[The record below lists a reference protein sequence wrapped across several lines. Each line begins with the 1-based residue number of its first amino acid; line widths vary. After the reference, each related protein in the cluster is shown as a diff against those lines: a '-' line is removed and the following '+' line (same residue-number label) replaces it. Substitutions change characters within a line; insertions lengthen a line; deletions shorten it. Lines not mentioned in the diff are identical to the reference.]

1 MKSKTKIRT
10 ESTVFLLSLLG
21 IVVLVNLLATKL
33 VVRGDLTR
41 DGVFTLSKAST
52 GLVASLD
59 DKLVVKAYFTANLP
73 GRYATLERQ
82 VRDLLEEY
90 AQASGG
96 KMEVSFIDPATDS
109 KEEEVANSLGIAK
122 QANPDIEKDQ
132 ATVKEGYRGIAFS
145 YGDKTA
151 AIPAVESPVGLEYE
165 ITTTLK
171 KILGKKSKV
180 GFLTGHGEPQVSPPP
195 RSQEEQQQMM
205 MMDPTSRGA
214 YRNVRANLDIYEY
227 ADIDLAKG
235 EQPVPEDVDVLVI
248 SSTRGRLEDK
258 ELYQIDQYLMKGG
271 SILAFVDGVTVDA
284 QAGQFPGM
292 PPQYSTA
299 VNDTNLKELFK
310 SYGIE
315 LGSALVMD
323 AQAADYP
330 AKCPPLPLAIPRPYP
345 AWPLVTSLADDHPT
359 AFRVGVV
366 TLPYAASVKLT
377 QEARSQKGAKELAF
391 SSGNAWSL
399 AGETAEVDPCA
410 IRAPSSMESSIPLAA
425 AIEGEFVSHFKGK
438 TLPGTPAEAEGE
450 GQVNALAA
458 GFADKSTTPGR
469 LLVVGSAGLPQ
480 DEIIGLLA
488 RMDRRLAMAN
498 FTFVQNALDW
508 STSEEDL
515 IAVRMKNVDDPPLEK
530 KEENVKTAAK
540 YANIVGVPILFLLV
554 GVVRWRVRR
563 KAGQAK
569 A

>member
-33 VVRGDLTR
+33 VARGDLTR

-90 AQASGG
+90 AQSSGG

-145 YGDKTA
+145 YGDQTA

-205 MMDPTSRGA
+205 MMDPSSRGA

-227 ADIDLAKG
+227 ADVDLSQG
-235 EQPVPEDVDVLVI
+235 HQPVPEDIDVLVI
-248 SSTRGRLEDK
+248 SSTRGPLEEK

-284 QAGQFPGM
+284 QAGQFQGM
-292 PPQYSTA
+292 PPQYNTA

-377 QEARSQKGAKELAF
+377 QEARSKKGAKELAF
-391 SSGNAWSL
+391 SSGNAWSV
-399 AGETAEVDPCA
+399 AGETAQVDPCA
-410 IRAPSSMESSIPLAA
+410 IRAPSSLESSIPLAA
-425 AIEGEFVSHFKGK
+425 AIEGEFVSHFSGK
-438 TLPGTPAEAEGE
+438 TLPEVEKEG
-450 GQVNALAA
+450 GASLSAS
-458 GFADKSTTPGR
+458 FADKSTTPGR

-530 KEENVKTAAK
+530 KEESVKTAAK

-563 KAGQAK
+563 KAGQTK